1 MKKLLVASMM
11 VALVMALGT
20 GTALALNKSNTG
32 CGLGYIIFKEN
43 PDTVL
48 FQIFAA
54 TTNGTSCNQT
64 FGMSTGTLECQQPT
78 VVASIELQEFVAAN
92 MDTLAQ
98 DMATGEGET
107 LATLAELMEVPSAE
121 RDGFYSTL
129 QHNFASI
136 FTHADI
142 QSAEVID
149 NIAEVTEAS

>member
-1 MKKLLVASMM
+1 MKKLLVASML

-20 GTALALNKSNTG
+20 GTAFALNKNNTG

-54 TTNGTSCNQT
+54 TTNGTSSNQT

-107 LATLAELMEVPSAE
+107 LATLAELMEVPSAD
-121 RDGFYSTL
+121 RDRFYATL
-129 QHNFASI
+129 QDNFASI
-136 FTHADI
+136 YTHGDI

-149 NIAEVTEAS
+149 NIVQVTEAS